1 VKKKSTNTEITL
13 NQSETN
19 KKILLYIFPIV
30 LFLALPYLLFWNKII
45 LKYFKIIL
53 IEDFYITLL
62 ALIGGIIFHELLHGF
77 TWAILSKKGVK
88 SVKFGFSKINL
99 SPYCH
104 CKFPI
109 KLKYYIC
116 GGLMPALILGI
127 LPSLISWFTGNLA
140 LLLFGMVF
148 TIGAGSD
155 LLICWKLR
163 KVNMN
168 SLVQDSPDK
177 TGCYLIENEAQN

>member
-1 VKKKSTNTEITL
+1 
-13 NQSETN
+13 
-19 KKILLYIFPIV
+19 
-30 LFLALPYLLFWNKII
+30 
-45 LKYFKIIL
+45 
-53 IEDFYITLL
+53 
-62 ALIGGIIFHELLHGF
+62 
-77 TWAILSKKGVK
+77 
-88 SVKFGFSKINL
+88 
-99 SPYCH
+99 
-104 CKFPI
+104 
-109 KLKYYIC
+109 
-116 GGLMPALILGI
+116 MPALILGI